1 MIEHIITGTVTHRFT
16 LRIVAP
22 DDELADIICREMESG
37 AFELDDYL
45 DYVLDDE
52 MRIESVPNTLEDYL
66 NE

>member
-22 DDELADIICREMESG
+22 DDELADIICIAMERGDYEQG
-37 AFELDDYL
+37 AYY